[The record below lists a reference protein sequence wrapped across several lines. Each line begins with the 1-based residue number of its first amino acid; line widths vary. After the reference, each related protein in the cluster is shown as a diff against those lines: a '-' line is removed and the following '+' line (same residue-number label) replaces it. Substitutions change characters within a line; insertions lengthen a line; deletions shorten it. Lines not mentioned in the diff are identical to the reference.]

1 MRIGKYR
8 TFKVLIILSYD
19 SQYITRRRRRMASP
33 LHGLDVRCLMNT
45 SGIYIV
51 QLLNE
56 EPVPV
61 TRDPRYVNICAKV
74 NSSNIKVGKA
84 KDLATRK
91 LDYFKDFDEKN
102 VDFEPL
108 AKLDDIV
115 TAERAILRALKQY
128 RKLSP
133 KGGKLEW
140 LEGISYEDAKRIVF
154 ETLNNQQIQYTLADN
169 YA

>member
-1 MRIGKYR
+1 
-8 TFKVLIILSYD
+8 
-19 SQYITRRRRRMASP
+19 
-33 LHGLDVRCLMNT
+33 
-45 SGIYIV
+45 
-51 QLLNE
+51 
-56 EPVPV
+56 
-61 TRDPRYVNICAKV
+61 
-74 NSSNIKVGKA
+74 
-84 KDLATRK
+84 